1 MPLSVNLFVSGVKVS
16 FTLICL
22 LRMYQIDGVNYIVYH
37 HCVIH
42 FSICVI
48 RMYIKGATIM
58 ILTAGEKIRV
68 ILNRKNMSVS
78 DLAQALGQSRQ
89 NMSNKLARD
98 NFTEKE
104 LTEIAAA
111 LGCTYETVFTLNDTK
126 ETI

>member
-1 MPLSVNLFVSGVKVS
+1 
-16 FTLICL
+16 
-22 LRMYQIDGVNYIVYH
+22 
-37 HCVIH
+37 
-42 FSICVI
+42 
-48 RMYIKGATIM
+48 M
-58 ILTAGEKIRV
+58 ILSAGEKIRV